1 MSFDR
6 SNIQKCGSHG
16 TVEQAR
22 QANESRRANR
32 VPDGTIQ
39 IPIRYVVVRVNG
51 TSMFVNDAMI
61 QAQHARLNQVYSN
74 QQDKSK
80 IPNTTRYPYASR
92 MSANPDIQFI
102 PTTLTSAEII
112 TVSRIASSS
121 FSDAQA
127 VRDFAALPA
136 TAQPIMTV
144 YITDLASS
152 GIGNNTLLGIAADIK
167 STYCAVHWGTIGS
180 PSLPGAFDEY
190 GQGMTVCHELAHCLG
205 LFHPFSGDSC
215 TSAFSNELAAIHA
228 VDGYPRQKNPNFVT
242 SLPLPDTNIGLDNAG
257 RDLSI
262 CVLGDNSK
270 LKPGDTTHN
279 CATNRYSCLT
289 LTQLQTASTVFEPF
303 MSIMDYGDD
312 TVQQGFSNGNV
323 ETMRTTATELFGGGA
338 ASAGSSSSSSSA
350 SSSSLPV
357 WAIVLIAVVGSLFL
371 LALVWWQLRRTGALR
386 RLGWGGSRGSKG
398 IPNKI

>member
-1 MSFDR
+1 MPFDR
-6 SNIQKCGSHG
+6 CGSHG

-22 QANESRRANR
+22 QANESRRADR

-39 IPIRYVVVRVNG
+39 IPIRYVVVRVSG
-51 TSMFVNDAMI
+51 TSMLVNDAII

-74 QQDKSK
+74 QHDKSK

-112 TVSRIASSS
+112 TVSRIVTSS
-121 FSDAQA
+121 FSDAQSVHA
-127 VRDFAALPA
+127 FAALPA

-152 GIGNNTLLGIAADIK
+152 GGNNTLLGIAADIK

-180 PSLPGAFDEY
+180 PSFPGAFDEY
-190 GQGMTVCHELAHCLG
+190 GQGMTVCHEVGHCLG

-215 TSAFSNELAAIHA
+215 TSAFSDELAQIHA
-228 VDGYPRQKNPNFVT
+228 VDGYPRQKNPNFIT

-262 CVLGDNSK
+262 CVLGDATK
-270 LKPGDTTHN
+270 KKPGDTTHN
-279 CATNRYSCLT
+279 CTTNRYSCLT

-312 TVQQGFSNGNV
+312 LVQQGFSNGNV
-323 ETMRTTATELFGGGA
+323 DTMRTTATELFGVGA
-338 ASAGSSSSSSSA
+338 GASPGS

-357 WAIVLIAVVGSLFL
+357 WAIVLIVLGGLL
-371 LALVWWQLRRTGALR
+371 TLALGWFLYRRGLFSG
-386 RLGWGGSRGSKG
+386 LGWGGSRSSKSV
-398 IPNKI
+398 PNKS